1 MPRQASAS
9 RVCSRC
15 GRTFPREQVYSSAH
29 CRDCEPIRRR
39 EYLATHPEQREK
51 TRRQARTWAT
61 VHAIEIQARMKR
73 ERAEAR
79 ARREADRTARGLH
92 TLHQGAD
99 LLGVPYST
107 LVFQARKGVLA
118 TMREGRLLYVHDAE
132 ISRYRRE
139 HVRLHDRGDGD
150 DRPSLRTP
158 RGIAVA
164 EGAVDE
170 RVRRITRSMGGAQ
183 NNHPDTDGR

>member
-1 MPRQASAS
+1 MPREASAS

-15 GRTFPREQVYSSAH
+15 GRTFPRDQVYSSAH

-61 VHAIEIQARMKR
+61 AHATDIHARMKR

-99 LLGVPYST
+99 LLGVPYNT
-107 LVFQARKGVLA
+107 LVSQARKGVLA
-118 TMREGRLLYVHDAE
+118 TVHEGRLLYVYEEE
-132 ISRYRRE
+132 IARYQRE
-139 HVRLHDRGDGD
+139 HVRPHDRGDGG
-150 DRPSLRTP
+150 DRSSLGTP

-170 RVRRITRSMGGAQ
+170 RCASGTVIHGGAQ
-183 NNHPDTDGR
+183 NSDPETDGR